1 MRKRVS
7 TSGIVLRSLSAM
19 LVLALAG
26 CASIP
31 TTGAV
36 YAGVALPDTNSIEVD
51 ILARGPQDGDS
62 QEQILQGFLAAA
74 ASPKLDYAVAREF
87 LTSDFSKTWKP
98 DSSATVDQSADR
110 STSATSDASIA
121 LRIKPMATVSDEGVY
136 TTSQSGS
143 AETRNFSFTQVNGQW
158 RISQAPQGIVID
170 QPTFGIVFG
179 SYSLQFFSPDWSY
192 FVPDLRWFARRET
205 TQTAIV
211 RALIT
216 GPTSWLKPGVISA
229 IPEGASLEA
238 DSVPLTGSTA
248 TVNLAVQTVP
258 TSEQLSRIQAQIQS
272 SLIGLSGVSTVQL
285 AINGTDENV
294 ATLVPM
300 PTTPIVDSRPAVL
313 TSNAFGYL
321 STVSAQVQPFSGI
334 SDAVVKLA
342 PSAAALGVNASM
354 AAALTSVGIYRV
366 TAQGSAIVWAGSGWL
381 APTVD
386 PGGGIWTSRA
396 GKVEWQGSDG
406 GQAEFDPGWNG
417 STATA
422 LAVSRDGTRIAA
434 VVNSGGVER
443 IVVNAIAR
451 GGDGS
456 PTGLGSAAL
465 VANLDGAAASLS
477 WNSSIGV
484 SALTA
489 NSDAFEVVSAN
500 VGGQSTSL
508 NAPSASTAVSVGNG
522 TREIRVLTGNGTLQQ
537 AAGTSWQE
545 RATQILVL
553 SQQPVVR

>member
-1 MRKRVS
+1 MTV
-7 TSGIVLRSLSAM
+7 V

-36 YAGVALPDTNSIEVD
+36 YAGVALPDSNSIEVD
-51 ILARGPQDGDS
+51 ILARGPQAGDS

-87 LTSDFSKTWKP
+87 LTTDFSKTWKP

-110 STSATSDASIA
+110 STSSTSDVSIA

-143 AETRNFSFTQVNGQW
+143 AETRNYSFVQVAGQW

-179 SYSLQFFSPDWSY
+179 SYPLQFFSPDSAY

-211 RALIT
+211 RALIN

-229 IPEGASLEA
+229 IPEGASLET

-248 TVNLAVQTVP
+248 TVNLAVQSVP
-258 TSEQLSRIQAQIQS
+258 TAEQLSRIQAQLQS
-272 SLIGLSGVSTVQL
+272 SLVGLSGVSSVQL

-294 ATLVPM
+294 TTLVPA

-321 STVSAQVQPFSGI
+321 STVSAQVQPFTGI

-342 PSAAALGVNASM
+342 PSAVALGVNASM
-354 AAALTSVGIYRV
+354 AAALTPAGVYRV
-366 TAQGSAIVWAGSGWL
+366 TAQGSAIVWAGVGWL

-386 PGGGIWTSRA
+386 PSGGIWTSRA
-396 GKVEWQGSDG
+396 GKIQWQGPDG

-417 STATA
+417 ATATA
-422 LAVSRDGTRIAA
+422 VAVSRDGTRIAS
-434 VVNSGGVER
+434 VVNSGGAER
-443 IVVNAIAR
+443 VVVNAIAR

-456 PTGLGSAAL
+456 PIGLGSAAL
-465 VANLDGAAASLS
+465 VANLDGTAQALS
-477 WNSSIGV
+477 WNSSTGV
-484 SALTA
+484 SALTV
-489 NSDAFEVVSAN
+489 NGDVFSVVSAN
-500 VGGQSTSL
+500 IGGQATSL
-508 NAPSASTAVSVGNG
+508 AAPTDSTTVSVGNG

-545 RATQILVL
+545 RATQIVVL
-553 SQQPVVR
+553 AQQPVVR